1 VQDSTVERTA
11 STLSF
16 PRSIAKNVLR
26 DREILSRIGARAFLH
41 LLRERLLDRLC
52 IWRAALGSLRGHIRS
67 QSARGRAGVDFG
79 PALVCQHSGHL
90 CRNTRTIARI
100 LYTKKLLASLS
111 WADSQDLEIFLMG
124 FDAGEQWGIHN
135 EGTVVEIRNQVK
147 ASWLTSE
154 DGELIRNEIRKISN
168 LTKH

>member
-1 VQDSTVERTA
+1 
-11 STLSF
+11 
-16 PRSIAKNVLR
+16 
-26 DREILSRIGARAFLH
+26 
-41 LLRERLLDRLC
+41 
-52 IWRAALGSLRGHIRS
+52 
-67 QSARGRAGVDFG
+67 
-79 PALVCQHSGHL
+79 
-90 CRNTRTIARI
+90 
-100 LYTKKLLASLS
+100 
-111 WADSQDLEIFLMG
+111 MG